1 MNGSLSYWMGN
12 WRPEIGDPSIMGW
25 FTVAS
30 YFACAGV
37 ACLAA
42 VRNRERDSKAWA
54 LWVTIAILMVALGI
68 NKQLD
73 LQSLLTEIGRQIAR
87 AQGWFE
93 MRRTVQFWFIVLF
106 GTMSLTVYIWYIITF
121 RSMIR
126 RSWLAFCGLFFL
138 MSFIV
143 IRATSFH
150 HVDMLIHYELEGV
163 RMNWVF
169 ELSGIYMILLAGVR
183 ATRESKVKMR

>member
-1 MNGSLSYWMGN
+1 MKGSLSYWMGN

-42 VRNRERDSKAWA
+42 VRNRKRDDKAFA
-54 LWVTIAILMVALGI
+54 LWVTIAILMAVLGI

-93 MRRTVQFWFIVLF
+93 MRRTVQFWFIALF
-106 GTMSLTVYIWYIITF
+106 GAIILTVYIWYIITF
-121 RSMIR
+121 KSMIR

-143 IRATSFH
+143 IRAVSFH
-150 HVDMLIHYELEGV
+150 HVDELIQYELGGV
-163 RMNWVF
+163 RMNWMF
-169 ELSGIYMILLAGVR
+169 ELSGIYMILFAGVR
-183 ATRESKVKMR
+183 AACESEVNKR